1 MSELTQMVRNLAV
14 AKAQVVLAEFRNE
27 HPDKKDSFEE
37 TEAFVKAYYNA
48 FADLNAN
55 LLKIKPE

>member
-1 MSELTQMVRNLAV
+1 MADIMQTVRDLAV
-14 AKAQVVLAEFRNE
+14 AKAQVILAEYRNE
-27 HPDKKDSFEE
+27 HPDKKNSFEE
-37 TEAFVKAYYNA
+37 TETFVKAYYSA